1 MRTMAAPRVELLP
14 ATAAD
19 RAIVQNLA
27 RFYVYELSAFAGWPC
42 PEDGLYACR
51 DLGGYWGPD
60 GAAFA
65 LRVEGALA
73 GFALVDRPSPL
84 GGAEHWMGEFF
95 VTLPWRRRGVGRQA
109 ALEVFRRLPGTW
121 QVGQIP
127 GNAPAIA
134 FWRRVVDEA
143 AGGRFAEEE
152 RWVED
157 AEARMNV
164 MTFRV

>member
-1 MRTMAAPRVELLP
+1 MAEPRVAVVP
-14 ATAAD
+14 AAVAD
-19 RAIVQNLA
+19 RSIVQNLA
-27 RFYVYELSAFAGWPC
+27 RFYVYELAAFAGWPA
-42 PEDGLYACR
+42 PEDGLWTCR
-51 DLGGYWGPD
+51 DLGGYWGPE
-60 GAAFA
+60 GLAFV
-65 LRVEGALA
+65 LRAEGELA

-84 GGAEHWMGEFF
+84 GGAEYWMGEFF
-95 VTLPWRRRGVGRQA
+95 VTLPWRRRGVGRRA

-127 GNAPAIA
+127 ANAPAIA
-134 FWRRVVDEA
+134 FWRKVAGEA
-143 AGGRFAEEE
+143 AGGRPHEEE